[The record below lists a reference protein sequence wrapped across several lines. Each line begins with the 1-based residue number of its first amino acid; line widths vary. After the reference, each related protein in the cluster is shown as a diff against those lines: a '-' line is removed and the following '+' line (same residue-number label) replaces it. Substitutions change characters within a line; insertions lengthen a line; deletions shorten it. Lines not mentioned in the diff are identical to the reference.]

1 MANRI
6 DAIIDL
12 IGEGAFNFCSE
23 TDIDLKD
30 GYTLPSEA
38 DINAKII
45 SLQELDTAREA
56 YNAVDEF
63 KLMYLDKEDGGTRHS
78 TELKGILG
86 AGYKEPTSG
95 AKGNTGSAGAKGDI
109 GATGPTGA
117 TGSAGAKG
125 NKGDTGAT
133 GPQGATGST
142 GPQGSIG
149 ATGSAGAKGNT
160 GSAGSNGTNG
170 SDGATGN
177 SHLSGITSMAIDSK
191 TGDLSIVVSGK
202 TYIYAKK
209 LK

>member
-95 AKGNTGSAGAKGDI
+95 AKGNTGSTGAKGSTGSAGAKG
-109 GATGPTGA
+109 AKGA

-125 NKGDTGAT
+125 DKGDTGPT
-133 GPQGATGST
+133 GPTGAQGAT
-142 GPQGSIG
+142 
-149 ATGSAGAKGNT
+149 GAKGNT
-160 GSAGSNGTNG
+160 GATGAKGDTGDSGIGGDTNIISMFVDPDSGDLIIEAMSPDPKSNG
-170 SDGATGN
+170 
-177 SHLSGITSMAIDSK
+177 I
-191 TGDLSIVVSGK
+191 
-202 TYIYAKK
+202 YRYAKK